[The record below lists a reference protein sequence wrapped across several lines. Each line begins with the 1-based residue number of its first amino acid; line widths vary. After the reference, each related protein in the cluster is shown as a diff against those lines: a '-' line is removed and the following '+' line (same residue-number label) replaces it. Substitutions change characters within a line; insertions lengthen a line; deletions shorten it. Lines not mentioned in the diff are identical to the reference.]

1 LSGESEK
8 HNTGELIMR
17 SNRNSATSYDAKNI
31 LIIAGGI
38 AGAFVLLLAI
48 TALKPFVIVDAGQR
62 GVLKK
67 FGAVQDTV
75 LGEGLHPIVPI
86 VYSVEKISV
95 RVDKSDIPAQAA
107 SKDLQD
113 VKMNVALNWSI
124 DPQKVN
130 EVYQSIGDSEQVV
143 QRIIFPAVS
152 EVVKAATAKKNAEE
166 IITKR
171 TELKDE
177 IDREL
182 QARLQDYGLIIR
194 DISLVDVAFSPEFA
208 KAIEAKQIA
217 EQDAKRAVFRAQQAE
232 QDAQAEINRARGQ
245 AEAQRLLRETITQ
258 EILQQAAIEKWNG
271 QFPMVMGN
279 DGALP
284 FININPGTAG
294 NRAPQGQ

>member
-1 LSGESEK
+1 
-8 HNTGELIMR
+8 MR

>member
-8 HNTGELIMR
+8 HNTGKLIMR

>member
-1 LSGESEK
+1 
-8 HNTGELIMR
+8 MR
-17 SNRNSATSYDAKNI
+17 SNRNSATSYDAKNV

-38 AGAFVLLLAI
+38 AGTFILLLAI

-208 KAIEAKQIA
+208 KAIETKQIA